1 MSEFDN
7 AINKVKN
14 MKEGDSFMEQTK
26 KTIKGSAFGL
36 VIGLMYGW
44 YYQKNIYISG
54 ILGAIGG
61 GVLNYALL
69 GIRKDKNDE

>member
-7 AINKVKN
+7 ALNNIKN
-14 MKEGDSFMEQTK
+14 MKYDDSFMEKTK

-36 VIGLMYGW
+36 VVGLMYGW
-44 YYQKNIYISG
+44 YYQKNIYVSG

-61 GVLNYALL
+61 GLINYALL
-69 GIRKDKNDE
+69 GIKKDKNDE